1 MASMSAANLESRS
14 GQSPPC
20 EGVEVLHEDCRYVLG
35 SFAPDTFDA
44 VVTDPPY
51 GTTSLAWDVPVDG
64 WLALVNRVLKPS
76 GSAWVFGSMRS
87 LAPIVAAADAGA
99 LGPWRFAQDIVW
111 EKHNGSSF
119 HADRFKRVHEQAI
132 QLYRGAWSEIYKD
145 TPTTPDAIR
154 RVVRRK
160 KGRPA
165 HTGHIEQSSYAS
177 EDGGPRLQRSVIA
190 VRSCH
195 GHAVHPTQKPEGIIR
210 PLIAY
215 SVPPGGSVLD
225 PFAGSGTT
233 GVVAQQ
239 MGRSA
244 VLIELDAGYCAAA
257 AERLSQLSLVGV
269 A

>member
-1 MASMSAANLESRS
+1 MVDLA
-14 GQSPPC
+14 
-20 EGVEVLHEDCRYVLG
+20 GVWAEMMPTYQDDAVTLLHGDCRDVLG
-35 SFAPDTFDA
+35 LLGDESVDA
-44 VVTDPPY
+44 IVTDPPY
-51 GTTSLAWDVPVDG
+51 GTTSLTWDVPVVG
-64 WLALVNRVLKPS
+64 WLVLAERVLRPS
-76 GSAWVFGSMRS
+76 ASVWIFGSMRS
-87 LAPIVAAADAGA
+87 LAPIVADADAGR
-99 LGPWRFAQDIVW
+99 LGAWRFAQDIVW

-119 HADRFKRVHEQAI
+119 HADRFKRVHEQAV
-132 QLYRGAWSEIYKD
+132 QLYRGAWSDVFHE

-215 SVPPGGSVLD
+215 SVPPGGTVLD

-233 GVVAQQ
+233 GVVAREL
-239 MGRSA
+239 GRRA
-244 VLIELDAGYCAAA
+244 VLIETDASYIAAA
-257 AERLSQLSLVGV
+257 SERLAQLPLVG
-269 A
+269 AA